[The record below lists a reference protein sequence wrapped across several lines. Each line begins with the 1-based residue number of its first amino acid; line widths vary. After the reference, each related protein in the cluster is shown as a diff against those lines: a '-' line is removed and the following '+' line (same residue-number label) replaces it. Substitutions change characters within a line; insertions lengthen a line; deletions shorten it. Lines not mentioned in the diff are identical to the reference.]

1 MHSSRAQDSGGGVNE
16 LTKNFALMK
25 TLRED
30 KIQPKERA
38 VDVIALLK
46 ALHPATTPP
55 TTPLPKNSTHMKT
68 LREDKIQPKERAIDV
83 IALLKAVHPATTPPT
98 TPRHDAW
105 RTKRQINF

>member
-55 TTPLPKNSTHMKT
+55 TTPLPRRVADKKT
-68 LREDKIQPKERAIDV
+68 D
-83 IALLKAVHPATTPPT
+83 
-98 TPRHDAW
+98 
-105 RTKRQINF
+105 